1 MKDPSG
7 ETENKKELLV
17 DLHDVWVAY
26 DGKWVLKSV
35 YLNCYA
41 GEIFGIVGPNGGG
54 KTTLLNVI
62 LGLVHPQK
70 GSVQL
75 FGTQP
80 NKQSRLEVGYLPQI
94 SHADRSFPVT
104 VLDVVLMGLY
114 SRIGLFH
121 RPDHNSIFHRPDHN
135 SKKIAMDLLS
145 QINMADHAKRPF
157 AVLSGGQQQRVNI
170 ARAMASKPKLLVLDE
185 PATGVDS
192 VAQEDFYELLAK
204 FRNEQGISVIMVSH
218 DIGVITSHADR
229 VACLNVELHYH
240 DEPDSCFSPDITKK
254 VFGKDLKVIVH
265 DDKCAT
271 CYHRHQDHD

>member
-114 SRIGLFH
+114 SRIGL
-121 RPDHNSIFHRPDHN
+121 FHRPDHN

-265 DDKCAT
+265 DDKCVT

>member
-1 MKDPSG
+1 MKHPAM
-7 ETENKKELLV
+7 ETKTDKELFV
-17 DLHDVWVAY
+17 DLNDVWVAF
-26 DGKWVLKSV
+26 DGKWILKSI
-35 YLNCYA
+35 YLKCHP

-62 LGLVHPQK
+62 LGLVNPQK

-75 FGTQP
+75 FGSQP

-94 SHADRSFPVT
+94 SHADQSFPVT
-104 VLDVVLMGLY
+104 ALDVVLMGLY

-121 RPDHNSIFHRPDHN
+121 RPDRN
-135 SKKIAMDLLS
+135 SKEIAMDLLS

-185 PATGVDS
+185 PSTGVDS

-218 DIGVITSHADR
+218 DIGVISSHANR

-240 DEPDSCFSPDITKK
+240 DEPDFCFSPEITKK